1 MVHERTSDV
10 STFPIECTLEKHAQ
24 GFYILSGVCHVCGK
38 TFRATGCIYRAKL
51 SPWAHH
57 KRLQH
62 LIIKHAQTHGAFGYR
77 PQRNLHQ
84 MRLDWVLSACN
95 SSVPLDGGVY
105 TTEDTGKLVPSKYKA
120 DMESAR
126 DQQPKSQQHV
136 LGKSDDDEAVHVTV
150 QSAVPGGLNVPYP
163 SIKHQNT
170 ADISTFTFPIAC
182 ALEKHARGFYILT
195 GVCRLCDKTFR
206 ASGGIYQG
214 KAQPWSTHSR
224 LQQQIMKHARTH
236 SAVGYTPHRNL
247 DKMRLDWV
255 QLPSKSS
262 ESMADASASRNREVT
277 TFRASDSI
285 YRGKT
290 QPWSTHTRLEHKII
304 EHGRTHVTAG
314 YTPLINLDRKRLDR
328 VRPPSESSIVMAEAS
343 ASTHGEI
350 TTYCA
355 GCAKWRR
362 TSQFRRGANTCNT
375 CLKIACAACGK
386 EKKQMQ
392 YRSQDVYNF
401 LNKKINA
408 LCRTCRRK
416 GTKLRVATHKTHKG
430 EHCRPRQCTKC
441 GVYQAS
447 STFRRTK
454 RWQRVDICRTC
465 EVVPCAAC
473 GAMLTRE
480 NFTDP
485 DIYRYFN
492 SFGAKHITCLVCKK
506 EQQVRQQQLQ
516 NIMKR
521 SRRQACTCKHPQA
534 HTQTCPMR
542 IKFDGD
548 RSYPGCDVMSRAD
561 SDWLM
566 EQRKKNGWMRAE

>member
-95 SSVPLDGGVY
+95 SSVQLDGGVY
-105 TTEDTGKLVPSKYKA
+105 ATEDTGKLVPSKYKA

-150 QSAVPGGLNVPYP
+150 QSAVTGGLNVPYP

-262 ESMADASASRNREVT
+262 ASMADASASRNREVT

-304 EHGRTHVTAG
+304 EHARTHGTAG
-314 YTPLINLDRKRLDR
+314 YTPQRNLHEMRLDWVRSQRKRCGNTEAME
-328 VRPPSESSIVMAEAS
+328 SEES
-343 ASTHGEI
+343 A
-350 TTYCA
+350 
-355 GCAKWRR
+355 
-362 TSQFRRGANTCNT
+362 
-375 CLKIACAACGK
+375 
-386 EKKQMQ
+386 
-392 YRSQDVYNF
+392 
-401 LNKKINA
+401 
-408 LCRTCRRK
+408 
-416 GTKLRVATHKTHKG
+416 
-430 EHCRPRQCTKC
+430 
-441 GVYQAS
+441 AS
-447 STFRRTK
+447 SLRGVPRA
-454 RWQRVDICRTC
+454 QDISKL
-465 EVVPCAAC
+465 VPSR
-473 GAMLTRE
+473 LRE
-480 NFTDP
+480 GQESAKKP
-485 DIYRYFN
+485 WPN
-492 SFGAKHITCLVCKK
+492 SPKHIPGKSDDVGAAHVTAQHAATGGSNVP
-506 EQQVRQQQLQ
+506 
-516 NIMKR
+516 NS
-521 SRRQACTCKHPQA
+521 SREHEK
-534 HTQTCPMR
+534 
-542 IKFDGD
+542 
-548 RSYPGCDVMSRAD
+548 
-561 SDWLM
+561 
-566 EQRKKNGWMRAE
+566 